1 MELPKDFIK
10 TAKMCGLEHALDN
23 KGHFYIEGDKV
34 VSSQEIKGVK
44 LRSKETNR
52 GIEMEVV
59 IQKGVKIE
67 EPLFFCFGILK
78 TKQEQAVIPNITVEE
93 GAEVKIISHCS
104 FPHAEDAVHD
114 MEGDFNLAK
123 NSKFTYEEHH
133 YHGRESGAKVSPRLN
148 LNMEEGSEFNSNFM
162 LTQGTV
168 GKTKIELKGNLK
180 RKAKAN
186 IESKVLG
193 KSDKD
198 NVEII
203 DKINLKGK
211 ESKGLIKMRAAA
223 QNGGKV
229 LMQGETY
236 ASAADAL
243 GHVDCQEIV
252 VGKNSSA
259 RAVPI
264 VEVSHDEARVTH
276 EASVGKINQKEL
288 ETLMTRGLDE
298 EEATELII
306 NSMMK

>member
-1 MELPKDFIK
+1 
-10 TAKMCGLEHALDN
+10 MCGLEHSLDN
-23 KGHFYIEGDKV
+23 QGHFYVSGDRV
-34 VSSQEIKGVK
+34 ISSQELKNVELRSRETSKGV
-44 LRSKETNR
+44 EA
-52 GIEMEVV
+52 EVL
-59 IQKGVKIE
+59 IRKGAKIE
-67 EPLFFCFGILK
+67 EPLFFCFGILEK
-78 TKQEQAVIPNITVEE
+78 KQDQFIIPNITVEE
-93 GAEVKIISHCS
+93 GAEVEIIAHCS
-104 FPHAEDAVHD
+104 FPHAQEARHD
-114 MEGDFNLAK
+114 MEAK
-123 NSKFTYEEHH
+123 FQVGKNAKFSYQEHH
-133 YHGRESGAKVSPRLN
+133 YHGKNSGAQVYPKLKFD
-148 LNMEEGSEFNSNFM
+148 MKEGSEFYSNFV

-168 GKTKIELKGNLK
+168 GQTRIELEGDLGK
-180 RKAKAN
+180 RSKAD

-193 KSDKD
+193 KSKKD
-198 NVEII
+198 QVEII
-203 DKINLKGK
+203 DKINLKGAG
-211 ESKGLIKMRAAA
+211 SKGLIKMRAAA

-236 ASAADAL
+236 ASAPDAF

-264 VEVSHDEARVTH
+264 VEVSHDQARVTH